1 MKARLAKICQLLP
14 FVLIL
19 ALGSLPA
26 FAEEF
31 KKYND
36 KGNLIYSKDIDGNE
50 TWYSY
55 HISGTVAMIHSR
67 NKSGSEEWYS
77 YDKKGRKIYYK
88 NVFGDEIWYEYDE
101 NGNQYY
107 KHKGDEYWTCSEPF
121 EMVVL
126 TDDGLPLCYRKSPV
140 DGEKLGDFKN
150 EVLVYAT
157 KRTAEKYE
165 ADGIT
170 DYWYLAH
177 SGSEPEKQG
186 WVFGG
191 SIEFNG
197 DRPTDPA
204 L

>member
-1 MKARLAKICQLLP
+1 
-14 FVLIL
+14 
-19 ALGSLPA
+19 
-26 FAEEF
+26 
-31 KKYND
+31 
-36 KGNLIYSKDIDGNE
+36 
-50 TWYSY
+50 
-55 HISGTVAMIHSR
+55 
-67 NKSGSEEWYS
+67 
-77 YDKKGRKIYYK
+77 
-88 NVFGDEIWYEYDE
+88 
-101 NGNQYY
+101 
-107 KHKGDEYWTCSEPF
+107 
-121 EMVVL
+121 MVVL

-177 SGSEPEKQG
+177 SESEPEKQG

-197 DRPTDPA
+197 E
-204 L
+204 

>member
-1 MKARLAKICQLLP
+1 MKARLSKIPLLT
-14 FVLIL
+14 FALLL

-26 FAEEF
+26 FAEEV

-36 KGNLIYSKDIDGNE
+36 RGNLIYSKDIDGNE
-50 TWYSY
+50 
-55 HISGTVAMIHSR
+55 
-67 NKSGSEEWYS
+67 
-77 YDKKGRKIYYK
+77 
-88 NVFGDEIWYEYDE
+88 
-101 NGNQYY
+101 
-107 KHKGDEYWTCSEPF
+107 YWTCSEPL

-126 TDDGLPLCYRKSPV
+126 TNDGLPLCYRKSPV

-157 KRTAEKYE
+157 KRTVEKYE

-170 DYWYLAH
+170 DYWYLVH

-197 DRPTDPA
+197 E
-204 L
+204 

>member
-1 MKARLAKICQLLP
+1 MKARLAKIPLLP
-14 FVLIL
+14 FALLL

-26 FAEEF
+26 FAEEV

-36 KGNLIYSKDIDGNE
+36 RGNLIYSKDIDGNE
-50 TWYSY
+50 TC
-55 HISGTVAMIHSR
+55 
-67 NKSGSEEWYS
+67 
-77 YDKKGRKIYYK
+77 
-88 NVFGDEIWYEYDE
+88 YEYDE
-101 NGNQYY
+101 NGNQYC
-107 KHKGDEYWTCSEPF
+107 KRKGNEYWTCSEPL

-140 DGEKLGDFKN
+140 EGEKLGDFKN

-170 DYWYLAH
+170 DYWYLVH
-177 SGSEPEKQG
+177 SGSKPEKQG

-197 DRPTDPA
+197 E
-204 L
+204 